1 MMRTIAGIL
10 VALALMGSQ
19 AGAATGR
26 TASDLEQAANKEIVA
41 IAGLVRQAEEIDPK
55 AWSADANAK
64 GLQLLIEAKERLK
77 TMQKDYPGTFIAATL
92 AAGGSFWELSEARLD
107 SRIERLAPVVCLK
120 KPTAACLSHLFT
132 NSIRKITDLEE
143 RDAVLKDF
151 KELLRQ
157 YEVKRF
163 NPKEDCE
170 TLRMMV
176 GRGSCAG
183 ETNRDFSYVQRKS
196 ALFGYMK
203 RSYPFDLLAPSLG
216 KIFLTQPIREAN
228 LIEDEQERAKAVHSL
243 VLKLKLYGDSFL
255 LGLKYSG
262 DLSVPDLKHS
272 GVQKRELRS
281 YEDIAE
287 AARRHAALSDG
298 ELLREI
304 LKVPQADLQAQLFM
318 LAFAD
323 GLAQASLI
331 GPVADGPGV

>member
-10 VALALMGSQ
+10 VVLALMVSQ

-26 TASDLEQAANKEIVA
+26 TASDPEQAANKEIVA
-41 IAGLVRQAEEIDPK
+41 IAALVRQAEEIDPK
-55 AWSADANAK
+55 AWSADANAAS
-64 GLQLLIEAKERLK
+64 LQLLIDARERLK
-77 TMQKDYPGTFIAATL
+77 AMQKDYAGTFIAATL

-107 SRIERLAPVVCLK
+107 SRIERLTRVVCLK

-163 NPKEDCE
+163 NPKEDCQKF
-170 TLRMMV
+170 RMML
-176 GRGSCAG
+176 GSGSCSG
-183 ETNRDFSYVQRKS
+183 QTNRNLSYVQRKS
-196 ALFGYMK
+196 ALSGYMK
-203 RSYPFDLLAPSLG
+203 GSYLLGLLAPSLG
-216 KIFLTQPIREAN
+216 KVFFTQPIREAN
-228 LIEDEQERAKAVHSL
+228 LIEDEKERAKAVRSL
-243 VLKLKLYGDSFL
+243 VMKLKLYGDSFP
-255 LGLKYSG
+255 LGLRYSG
-262 DLSVPDLKHS
+262 DSSVPDLKHS
-272 GVQKRELRS
+272 GGHDTEPRS
-281 YEDIAE
+281 HEDIAE